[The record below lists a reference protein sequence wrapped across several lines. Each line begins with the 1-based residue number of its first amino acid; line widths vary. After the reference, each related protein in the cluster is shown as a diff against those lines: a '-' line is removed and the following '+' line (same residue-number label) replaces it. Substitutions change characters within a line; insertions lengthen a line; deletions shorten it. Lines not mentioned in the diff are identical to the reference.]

1 MKRQNKGFTLVEI
14 IVVVSIFTILL
25 GIGSLS
31 LNGILGFRAQRAA
44 NSIGAALD
52 KTKMEAM
59 SRLAGEMKLEKTE
72 DGTYISYYLHR
83 GGDGEIKE
91 EDRERIAP
99 ANTLISYKTRSSTGI
114 ESEEISL
121 DKGTSIIL
129 TYDRETGG
137 FRPIQSQVVEN
148 PAMWGGE
155 LQSGH
160 DVSFHD
166 TDNYCSQI
174 MVRGGFRTRILTL
187 DINSGSYEIT
197 AG

>member
-148 PAMWGGE
+148 PDMWRE
-155 LQSGH
+155 LQSRH

>member
-148 PAMWGGE
+148 PAMWGGGT
-155 LQSGH
+155 SK
-160 DVSFHD
+160 
-166 TDNYCSQI
+166 
-174 MVRGGFRTRILTL
+174 RT
-187 DINSGSYEIT
+187 
-197 AG
+197 